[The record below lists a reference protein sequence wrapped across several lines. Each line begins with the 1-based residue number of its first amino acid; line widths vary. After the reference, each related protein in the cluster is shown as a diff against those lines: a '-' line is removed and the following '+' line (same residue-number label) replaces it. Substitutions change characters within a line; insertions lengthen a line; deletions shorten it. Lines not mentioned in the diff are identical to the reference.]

1 MVGGLVSP
9 AAAEVLVEPFGGLT
23 TVELLGPAPNVN
35 REPTDGRRV
44 THPSKL
50 A

>member
-9 AAAEVLVEPFGGLT
+9 AAAEVPVEPFGCLT

-35 REPTDGRRV
+35 REPTGGRRV
-44 THPSKL
+44 TYPSKP